1 MELVMA
7 ITVNKSGNTTDVVY
21 DLSSENGSKK
31 EFIVAASGLHEA
43 ERLLVEHS
51 LKPNGS
57 KGTDTHRFVFSKGDI
72 DDTTGAFTLGSVEVV
87 LRVPRATAFTDT
99 IVKDLAKQAQCL
111 LTNTFIVGLKNGIT
125 IEGDYSQTAAFV
137 PN

>member
-1 MELVMA
+1 MA
-7 ITVNKSGNTTDVVY
+7 ITVNKSGSTTDVVY
-21 DLSSENGSKK
+21 DLASESAYRK
-31 EFIVAASGLHEA
+31 EFLVAASGLYEQ
-43 ERLLVEHS
+43 ERLVVTHS
-51 LKPNGS
+51 IRPNGN
-57 KGTDTHRFVFSKGDI
+57 KGTDEHRFTFSKGDV

-87 LRVPRATAFTDT
+87 LRVPRSAAFTDT

-125 IEGDYSQTAAFV
+125 IEGDYSQSGAFV